1 MQTVKN
7 DWTTLINKSIKGKKV
22 LNYTREI
29 FSDKYAKI
37 NYRYNPFGKTGF
49 ILTIPI
55 IRYYRVCDTL
65 KEAMDRA
72 SELSLE
78 ISNLNPDYRV
88 VRELRDYVDIEIDK
102 LFYEGTRIKSIKVR
116 RVLYAPSDA
125 TERKE
130 YLDTKATEIWLSDYY
145 PNEAYDPDVH
155 WRNVENL
162 YNLPVFN
169 THEEAITAFS
179 DELGLSGEYNG
190 IIPIDKNGQMVYQS
204 TDGSVN
210 IIITALSVRFLGHVR
225 SLDYRIDNSPY
236 KLSMK
241 NMDSPTIKELLC
253 HESIVEILLHFGR
266 DKIHYTKT
274 VENNAIKYILLTYE
288 DLLIYPNVYMHKD
301 IPYTVYV

>member
-1 MQTVKN
+1 M
-7 DWTTLINKSIKGKKV
+7 

-102 LFYEGTRIKSIKVR
+102 LFYEGNKIKSIKVR

-130 YLDTKATEIWLSDYY
+130 YLDTKATEIWLSDDYL
-145 PNEAYDPDVH
+145 NEAYDPDVH

-225 SLDYRIDNSPY
+225 SLDYRIDNTPY